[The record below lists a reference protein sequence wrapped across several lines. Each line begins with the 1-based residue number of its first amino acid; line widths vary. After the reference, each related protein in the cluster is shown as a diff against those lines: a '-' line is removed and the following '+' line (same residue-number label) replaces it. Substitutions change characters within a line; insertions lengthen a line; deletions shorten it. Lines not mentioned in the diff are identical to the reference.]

1 LKGEQVNIDI
11 ESNRK
16 PDIKAT
22 QMDLTGISTARQQD
36 LWVKDVM
43 NPHVITITST
53 ESIKTGVRLM
63 SENHISCLP
72 VVDNDVFKG
81 LITQKTIIMDM
92 VRENVISDTSRVHD
106 QMLSTVPTVSPET
119 SVLDACEIAHHK
131 NVKWLPVL
139 VGQTLVGI
147 ITQTDLT
154 RALMCFDKLP
164 DVVSTMSSD
173 TVTVHAGSSVADAAN
188 IMVEHS
194 VSCVVAIQNERVL
207 GILTEKDLLKTAT
220 ESGKTLSD
228 ICVVDTMSF
237 PVIAAN
243 PSDSLISAN
252 RLMDRMHIHH
262 LVVMEDEQP
271 CGIITRTDVLKAF
284 QQAISGYK

>member
-1 LKGEQVNIDI
+1 VNIDI

-53 ESIKTGVRLM
+53 ESIKTSVRLM

-72 VVDNDVFKG
+72 VVDNDIFKG
-81 LITQKTIIMDM
+81 FITQKTIVMNM
-92 VRENVISDTSRVHD
+92 VRENVISDTSRVDD
-106 QMLSTVPTVSPET
+106 QMLSTVPTVSWET
-119 SVLDACEIAHHK
+119 SVLEACEIAHRN

-139 VGQTLVGI
+139 TGQTLVGI

-154 RALMCFDKLP
+154 RALMRFDKLP
-164 DVVSTMSSD
+164 DVASIMSSD
-173 TVTVHAGSSVADAAN
+173 TVTVPAGSSVIDAAN
-188 IMVEHS
+188 TMVEHG
-194 VSCVVAIQNERVL
+194 VSCVVAMKNERAL
-207 GILTEKDLLKTAT
+207 GILTEKDFLKTAT

-228 ICVVDTMSF
+228 IRVVDTMSF
-237 PVIAAN
+237 PVIATS
-243 PSDSLISAN
+243 PFDSLISAS
-252 RLMDRMHIHH
+252 RLMDRMHVHH
-262 LVVMEDEQP
+262 LVVMENEQL

-284 QQAISGYK
+284 EQAISGSK

>member
-1 LKGEQVNIDI
+1 VNIDI
-11 ESNRK
+11 ESDKK

-22 QMDLTGISTARQQD
+22 QIDLTGISTARQQD
-36 LWVKDVM
+36 LWIKDVM

-53 ESIKTGVRLM
+53 ESIKTGIRLM

-72 VVDNDVFKG
+72 VVDNGVFKG
-81 LITQKTIIMDM
+81 LITQKTIIMNM
-92 VRENVISDTSRVHD
+92 VHENGISDTSRVHD

-119 SVLDACEIAHHK
+119 SVLEACEIAHRK

-139 VGQTLVGI
+139 TGQTIVGI

-154 RALMCFDKLP
+154 QALTCFDKLP
-164 DVVSTMSSD
+164 DVASIMSSD

-188 IMVEHS
+188 IMVEHG
-194 VSCVVAIQNERVL
+194 VSCIVAMKNGKAL
-207 GILTEKDLLKTAT
+207 GILTEKDLLKIAA
-220 ESGKTLSD
+220 ERGKSLSD

-243 PSDSLISAN
+243 PSDSLISVS

-262 LVVMEDEQP
+262 LVIMEDEQL
-271 CGIITRTDVLKAF
+271 CGIITRTDILREFRKALA
-284 QQAISGYK
+284 Q